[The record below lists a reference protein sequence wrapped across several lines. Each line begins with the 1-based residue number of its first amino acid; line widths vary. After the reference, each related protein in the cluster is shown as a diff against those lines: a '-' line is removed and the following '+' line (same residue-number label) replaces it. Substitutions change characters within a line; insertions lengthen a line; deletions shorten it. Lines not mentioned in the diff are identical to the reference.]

1 MEIIQIPRLKELIA
15 VFFKLGAT
23 AFGGP
28 AAHLAAI
35 EQETV
40 ERQAWLSS
48 EHLLRLY
55 GLTNILPG
63 PNSTELVVAIGRER
77 AGNLGA
83 IVAGISF
90 ILPAMFLVW
99 VLAIFYQQFQFIPQL
114 QHIFAGMQP
123 VIAAIVAQALWK
135 LSRSNLKDGLT
146 KAIGIATTLACLAG
160 VNELFWLLLMG
171 GGLALGRN
179 WHKNSHLSVLAL
191 LPSQSL
197 WGLKIS
203 PELTVLGIF
212 LKIGLLAYGGGYVLI
227 AFLQQELVERQH
239 LITSRQLLDAVA
251 IGQVTPGPLFTT
263 ATFVGYLLAG
273 HGGAIAATI
282 GIFLPGF
289 LAMAIFHPQ
298 LEKWQQSPWLQDF
311 LAGIVP
317 ATWGLMAAVSWNL
330 IRALH
335 GWPSYG
341 IALGSLI
348 LLLHRPSWSLGLLAI
363 GALLGGLFYL

>member
-1 MEIIQIPRLKELIA
+1 METTQNQRLKELVA

-28 AAHLAAI
+28 AAHLAVIQREA
-35 EQETV
+35 V
-40 ERQAWLSS
+40 EKRNWLSQ

-77 AGNLGA
+77 AGNWGA
-83 IVAGISF
+83 IAAGISF
-90 ILPAMFLVW
+90 ILPAMAIVW
-99 VLAIFYQQFQFIPQL
+99 VLAILYQQFQFIPLLKQ
-114 QHIFAGMQP
+114 IFAGMQP
-123 VIAAIVAQALWK
+123 VIAAMVAQALWK
-135 LSRSNLKDGLT
+135 LSRTSLKTWLNR
-146 KAIGIATTLACLAG
+146 AIGLATIPACLLG
-160 VNELFWLLLMG
+160 VNEILWLLLMG
-171 GGLALGRN
+171 GGLAIFRN
-179 WHKNSHLSVLAL
+179 WRSSRLAGIAL
-191 LPSQSL
+191 LPSKYP
-197 WGLKIS
+197 WGIQLS

-239 LITSRQLLDAVA
+239 LLTSRQLLDAVA
-251 IGQVTPGPLFTT
+251 IGQITPGPLFTT

-273 HGGAIAATI
+273 HGGAIAATV

-289 LAMAIFHPQ
+289 VAIAIFHPQ
-298 LEKWQQSPWLQDF
+298 LEKWQRSPWMQDF
-311 LAGIVP
+311 LVGIEP

-330 IRALH
+330 VVALA

-341 IALGSLI
+341 IALVSLLI
-348 LLLHRPSWSLGLLAI
+348 LSHKPGWSLGLLAI
-363 GALLGGLFYL
+363 GGVAGSLLRL

>member
-1 MEIIQIPRLKELIA
+1 MENTQAQRLQELIA

-40 ERQAWLSS
+40 ERRTWLSQ
-48 EHLLRLY
+48 ERLLQLY

-90 ILPAMFLVW
+90 VLPAMSIVW
-99 VLAIFYQQFQFIPQL
+99 VLAILYQRFEFVPQL

-123 VIAAIVAQALWK
+123 VIAAMVAQALWK
-135 LSRSNLKDGLT
+135 LSRSSLKDGLT
-146 KAIGIATTLACLAG
+146 SAIGIGTTLACLAG
-160 VNELFWLLLMG
+160 VNELLWIMLMG
-171 GGLALGRN
+171 GGVSLWRN
-179 WHKNSHLSVLAL
+179 WRKNSHLSLLAL
-191 LPSQSL
+191 LPSKSL
-197 WGLKIS
+197 WGITIS

-282 GIFLPGF
+282 GIFFPGF
-289 LAMAIFHPQ
+289 LAMAIFHRQ
-298 LEKWQQSPWLQDF
+298 LEKWQQSLWFQDF
-311 LAGIVP
+311 LAGITP
-317 ATWGLMAAVSWNL
+317 ATWGLMAAVSWKL
-330 IRALH
+330 AIALQ
-335 GWPSYG
+335 GWPSYA
-341 IALGSLI
+341 IAVASLI
-348 LLLHRPSWSLGLLAI
+348 LLLNKPNWSLGLLAI
-363 GALLGGLFYL
+363 GALIGSIFHF

>member
-1 MEIIQIPRLKELIA
+1 MENTQAQRLQELIA

-28 AAHLAAI
+28 AAHLVAI

-40 ERQAWLSS
+40 ERRTWLSQ
-48 EHLLRLY
+48 ERLLQLY

-90 ILPAMFLVW
+90 ILPAMSIVW
-99 VLAIFYQQFQFIPQL
+99 VLAILYQRFELIPQL

-123 VIAAIVAQALWK
+123 MIAAMVAQALWK
-135 LSRSNLKDGLT
+135 LSRSSLKDGLT
-146 KAIGIATTLACLAG
+146 SAIGIGTTLACLAG
-160 VNELFWLLLMG
+160 VNELLWILLMG
-171 GGLALGRN
+171 GGVALWRN
-179 WHKNSHLSVLAL
+179 WRKNPHLSVLAL
-191 LPSQSL
+191 LPSKSL
-197 WGLKIS
+197 WGMTVS

-282 GIFLPGF
+282 GIFFPGF
-289 LAMAIFHPQ
+289 LAMAIFHLQ
-298 LEKWQQSPWLQDF
+298 LEKWQQSLWFQDF
-311 LAGIVP
+311 LAGITP
-317 ATWGLMAAVSWNL
+317 ATWGLMAAVSWKL
-330 IRALH
+330 AIDLQ
-335 GWPSYG
+335 GWPSYA
-341 IALGSLI
+341 IALASLI
-348 LLLHRPSWSLGLLAI
+348 LLLNKPTWSLGLLAI
-363 GALLGGLFYL
+363 GALIGSIFHF

>member
-1 MEIIQIPRLKELIA
+1 METQNQRLQELVA

-35 EQETV
+35 QREAV
-40 ERQAWLSS
+40 EKRNWLSQ

-63 PNSTELVVAIGRER
+63 PNSTELVVAIGKEH
-77 AGNLGA
+77 AGNWGA
-83 IVAGISF
+83 IAAGISF
-90 ILPAMFLVW
+90 ILPAMAIVW
-99 VLAIFYQQFQFIPQL
+99 VLAILYQQFQFIPLLKQ
-114 QHIFAGMQP
+114 IFAGMQP
-123 VIAAIVAQALWK
+123 VIAAMVAQALWK
-135 LSRSNLKDGLT
+135 LSRTSLKTWLNR
-146 KAIGIATTLACLAG
+146 AIGLVTIPACLLG
-160 VNELFWLLLMG
+160 VNEILWLLLMG
-171 GGLALGRN
+171 GGLAIFRN
-179 WHKNSHLSVLAL
+179 WRNSRLSSFAL
-191 LPSQSL
+191 LPSKYL
-197 WGLKIS
+197 WGIQLS

-239 LITSRQLLDAVA
+239 LLTSRQLLDAVA
-251 IGQVTPGPLFTT
+251 IGQITPGPLFTT

-273 HGGAIAATI
+273 HGGAIAATL

-289 LAMAIFHPQ
+289 IAMAIFHPQ
-298 LEKWQQSPWLQDF
+298 LEKWQRSPWMRDF
-311 LAGIVP
+311 LAGIEP

-330 IRALH
+330 VVVLS

-341 IALGSLI
+341 IALVSLMI
-348 LLLHRPSWSLGLLAI
+348 LSQKPDWSLGLLAI
-363 GALLGGLFYL
+363 GGLAGSLLHL